1 MTAQGIQLVI
11 ASQKGGVGKTTLA
24 LNLAYALAQ
33 RGWKTLLV
41 DTDPQGS
48 LGLSVEGLAERRSGL
63 VSLLRGQESLGS
75 AITETRLREL
85 QILPLGALAPIEAA
99 RWSWS
104 LEDGSLLDT
113 VLAEAR
119 RSWDVVLLDT
129 PPGVSGVTLGALRG
143 SHHAV
148 VPLQAEP
155 LAARSTHQLLQL
167 LAELREQGGG
177 ARLAGLV
184 LNMVQ
189 SRLADSL
196 QVALET
202 WSSFPPE
209 AIFDT
214 VVPRDPIFLEASARG
229 VPVELS
235 RPRPPAVA
243 AVFAQLAA
251 EVETRI
257 GLEVPDESQRAIPL
271 LG

>member
-1 MTAQGIQLVI
+1 MTQGIQVAV

-33 RGWKTLLV
+33 RGWRTLLV

-48 LGLSVEGLAERRSGL
+48 LGLSVEGLAERPSGL
-63 VSLLRGQESLGS
+63 VSLLRGQGPLRS
-75 AITETRLREL
+75 AVTETRLREL
-85 QILPLGALAPIEAA
+85 QILPLGGLSPVEAA

-104 LEDGSLLDT
+104 LEDGSA
-113 VLAEAR
+113 LAESLAEGR
-119 RSWDVVLLDT
+119 RGWDVILLDT
-129 PPGVSGVTLGALRG
+129 PPGASGVTLGALR
-143 SHHAV
+143 SSDYAV

-155 LAARSTHQLLQL
+155 LAARSTHQLLGL
-167 LAELREQGGG
+167 LAQLREGGGG

-189 SRLADSL
+189 SRQPDSL
-196 QVALET
+196 EVALET
-202 WSSFPPE
+202 WSGFPPE
-209 AIFDT
+209 AVFDT
-214 VVPRDPIFLEASARG
+214 VIPRDPLVLEASSRA
-229 VPVELS
+229 VPVALL

-243 AVFAQLAA
+243 ALFEQLAA

-257 GLEVPDESQRAIPL
+257 GLEVPDGTDRAIPL